1 MPAPS
6 GPIRDLAA
14 ARSFLDGL
22 VNHERATVHRARTP
36 FDLDRFRR
44 LTEALGHPERSCPA
58 LHVGGTKGKGSTCA
72 LAAAVFR
79 AAGLRVGLY
88 LSPHVTTELERIQVD
103 GVEIA
108 PEAFVAGLE
117 RLRPLLGADGG
128 RRPTWFEA
136 LTALAL
142 DHFRERR
149 VDVAVL
155 EVGLGGRLDATNVVR
170 PECAVITNV
179 SLDHTAVLGS
189 TVAAIAREKAGI
201 VKDGVP
207 VLTGAEG
214 EALDVIAAAAAR
226 ARAPLL
232 RLGEEVRVAGVRPE
246 PGRAEVRF
254 DLVTPAGARE
264 GLVVGLA
271 GRHQATNAA
280 VAVAAAEVVA
290 ERTGRALPDE
300 AVRGGLRAVRLPGRL
315 EELPGGV
322 ILDGAHNVAAM
333 EALARALGDHHPGR
347 RFVTLFGCAADK
359 DAAGMLR
366 ALAPVVEE
374 LVLTAIPSPR
384 SADPEA
390 LRARAG
396 VPAVVA
402 ADPVAGLEEARRR
415 AGGAPVL
422 VTGSFY
428 LVGLVRTSRPGAR

>member
-1 MPAPS
+1 MPRPS

-14 ARSFLDGL
+14 ARAFLDAL
-22 VNHERATVHRARTP
+22 VDHERRPVRRVRTP
-36 FDLDRFRR
+36 FDLARFRR
-44 LTEALGHPERSCPA
+44 LVEALEHPERSFPV
-58 LHVGGTKGKGSTCA
+58 LHVGGTKGKGSSSA
-72 LAAAVFR
+72 LAAALFR

-108 PEAFVAGLE
+108 PEAFTAGLE
-117 RLRPLLGADGG
+117 RLRPLLGVDGG

-142 DHFRERR
+142 DHFRDRR

-179 SLDHTAVLGS
+179 SLDHTEVLGA
-189 TVAAIAREKAGI
+189 TVGAIAREKAGI
-201 VKDGVP
+201 VKEGVP
-207 VLTGAEG
+207 VVTGAAG
-214 EALDVIAAAAAR
+214 EALEVIAAAAAR
-226 ARAPLL
+226 AGAPLF

-246 PGRAEVRF
+246 PGRAEVRL
-254 DLVTPAGARE
+254 DLVTAEGARE

-271 GRHQATNAA
+271 GRHQAANAA
-280 VAVAAAEVVA
+280 LAVAAAEIVA
-290 ERTGRALPDE
+290 GRMGRALPE
-300 AVRGGLRAVRLPGRL
+300 AAVRGGLRAARLPGRL
-315 EELPGGV
+315 EALPGL

-333 EALARALGDHHPGR
+333 EALAEAIRDHHPGR

-359 DAAGMLR
+359 DAGGMLR

-374 LVLTAIPSPR
+374 LVVTAIPSPR

-390 LRARAG
+390 LRRLAPG
-396 VPAVVA
+396 PAT
-402 ADPVAGLEEARRR
+402 VAGDPLEGLAEARRR

-428 LVGLVRTSRPGAR
+428 LVGAVRASRPDAP